1 VANRFRRPVAE
12 EVPQQDHPEAHS
24 PEPTEPQPKSKRGR
38 KPRVKAEWL
47 LSPEG
52 KRALRLGGGVFL
64 LLLSVYVAFA
74 ALSHLFTYTQD
85 QSLELLSPEAAANWA
100 GQFGA
105 LVAEQL
111 LQQGFGIIGLLIPV
125 VTGLLAILLLN
136 STPLPAYKRHFLYFL
151 AVLYWVSAFAGLVT
165 LTFGLK
171 SLLWAGNIGL
181 YLAEWGIFLI
191 GRIGLLLVLGFMGYL
206 AALPWL
212 KTQPRWVT
220 WLATR
225 WERLMPATGEAMVST
240 ATPDAPQTEPQSAV
254 ATAKDLTGVGS
265 EADFFSIPEL
275 NLSDTAPDS
284 AQTPTEAEPETQEL
298 VPALETAGVAVAAA
312 PLSEPLMQGDF
323 SVVVTRAE
331 PQIEMKTG
339 KGYEPEPIAQPNPV
353 LQAIREYEAKR
364 AQGALGLGGGLPP
377 IQNRTTPFLAPHP
390 EPQRADIPTE
400 NDPEYASTPDEYPL
414 AGNTSDILRQPQGR
428 LAQEV
433 EFTIETAPE
442 TEELPATNVYAVGA
456 NTFARLI
463 PEADQATLDDEDEV
477 GDWEAYDPTKDL
489 PNYQFP
495 TLELLKAHEQKGGVT
510 VQREEL
516 EYSKNLIIETLL
528 NFKIEIDSI
537 KATIGPTVTLYE
549 IVPKPHIRIS
559 KIKGL
564 EDDIAMRLEALSSR
578 IIAPIPGKGT
588 IGIEVP
594 NSRPELVGFR
604 SLLATEKFRDF
615 QGELP
620 IAFGKTVT
628 NEVFVGDLTKM
639 PHLLVA
645 GATGQGKSVG
655 LNCILASLL
664 YKKHPSQVKFVLID
678 PKKVEMNLFEA
689 LRHHYL
695 AALPDMDEPII
706 TDTKQVLRVLNSLCV
721 EMDARYELLK
731 MARTRN
737 LLEYNEKFR
746 ARRLN
751 PEKGHRYLPYIV
763 LVIDELADLMM
774 TAGKEVETPICR
786 LAQLARAIGIHL
798 VVATQRPS
806 VDIITGKIKAN
817 FPARVSYRVMSKV
830 DSRTVLDGNGAEQL
844 IGRGDMLLKSGSE
857 QVRLQNGFI
866 DTAECEQIVEFI
878 AAQPGY
884 SEPYQLPE
892 VADPEGEDSDD
903 AAGLDPA
910 ERDPLFAEAA
920 RLVVMHQQ
928 GSTSLIQRRMKLG
941 YNRAGRIMDQLERAG
956 IVGGNSGSKA
966 REVLVADL
974 NELELYL

>member
-1 VANRFRRPVAE
+1 MANRFRRPTAE

-24 PEPTEPQPKSKRGR
+24 PDPTEPKSKPKRGR

-47 LSPEG
+47 HSPEG
-52 KRALRLGGGVFL
+52 QTALRLGGGVFL
-64 LLLSVYVAFA
+64 LLLSVYVLFA
-74 ALSHLFTYTQD
+74 SLSHLFTYTQD
-85 QSLELLSPEAAANWA
+85 QSLELLSPDPAANWA

-105 LVAEQL
+105 LLAEQL

-125 VTGLLAILLLN
+125 VTGVMSILLL
-136 STPLPAYKRHFLYFL
+136 SGTRIATYKRHFLYVL
-151 AVLYWVSAFAGLVT
+151 LVLYWVSAFAGLLT
-165 LTFGLK
+165 FTFGLK

-191 GRIGLLLVLGFMGYL
+191 GKIGLLLLLGFTGYL

-212 KTQPRWVT
+212 KTQPAWVN
-220 WLATR
+220 WLVAR
-225 WERLMPATGEAMVST
+225 MERLLPSTGSIETDKAPETDTQPAPTI
-240 ATPDAPQTEPQSAV
+240 
-254 ATAKDLTGVGS
+254 AKDLSGVGS

-275 NLSDTAPDS
+275 NLSDTAPD
-284 AQTPTEAEPETQEL
+284 TPTTIPESVPETQEV
-298 VPALETAGVAVAAA
+298 VPALETAGVAAAA
-312 PLSEPLMQGDF
+312 SPLSEPLMQGDF

-331 PQIEMKTG
+331 PKIEMKTG
-339 KGYEPEPIAQPNPV
+339 SSYEPAPIAQSNPV

-364 AQGALGLGGGLPP
+364 AHGALGLGGGLPP
-377 IQNRTTPFLAPHP
+377 IQNRTTPTLAPQH
-390 EPQRADIPTE
+390 EPLQPA
-400 NDPEYASTPDEYPL
+400 NASGEPITPDEYPL
-414 AGNTSDILRQPQGR
+414 PGNTSDALRQPQGR

-433 EFTIETAPE
+433 AFTIETAPE
-442 TEELPATNVYAVGA
+442 IEELPASNVYAVGG

-489 PNYQFP
+489 PDYQFP
-495 TLELLKAHEQKGGVT
+495 TLELLKVHEQKGGST

-628 NEVFVGDLTKM
+628 NEVFVADLTKM

-721 EMDARYELLK
+721 EMDTRYELLK

-892 VADPEGEDSDD
+892 VADPEGDESDD
-903 AAGLDPA
+903 AAGLDPG